1 MAELKEQIDNQTLLA
16 TPSEHSFAHAPV
28 RVVAD
33 LRAARSRPRHRR
45 GARSRRVRSCAADL
59 PPARSSSLVSG
70 STAAASSRP
79 VSEKPAHIRA
89 FESPGGG
96 SGRLQS
102 GPQEKIFCV
111 REGE

>member
-1 MAELKEQIDNQTLLA
+1 MQTLLA

-28 RVVAD
+28 RVVPD
-33 LRAARSRPRHRR
+33 LRAARSTTRPPRR
-45 GARSRRVRSCAADL
+45 ARSRRVRSYAADL
-59 PPARSSSLVSG
+59 PPARSFSLVSV
-70 STAAASSRP
+70 SPAAAFSRP
-79 VSEKPAHIRA
+79 VSEKPAQILT

-111 REGE
+111 REGEIGE